1 MEKVILVN
9 ELDQELGVQEKLA
22 THLEG
27 ALHRAVSVF
36 LFNDKKELLIQ
47 QRAFSKYHSGG
58 LWSNTCCGHPRP
70 GESTLQAA
78 LRRLHEEMG
87 IRASLEKIFDF
98 IYRVELDKELIEH
111 EFDHVFTGKFEGVV
125 RLNAEE
131 VHAYRWIS
139 VPELEKSFLEK
150 PQEFTFWFKLAWPKV
165 AKCFSTC

>member
-87 IRASLEKIFDF
+87 IRASLEKAFDF
-98 IYRVELDKELIEH
+98 IYRTELDKELIEY
-111 EFDHVFTGKFEGVV
+111 EFDHVFVGKFEGVV
-125 RLNAEE
+125 HLNAEE

-139 VPELEKSFLEK
+139 AAELEKSFFEK
-150 PQEFTFWFKLAWPKV
+150 PQEFTFWFKLAWQKV
-165 AKCFSTC
+165 AQKL

>member
-9 ELDQELGVQEKLA
+9 ELDQELGVKEKLA
-22 THLEG
+22 THLDG

-70 GESTLQAA
+70 GESTMQAA
-78 LRRLHEEMG
+78 LRRLHGEMG
-87 IRASLEKIFDF
+87 IRASLEKAFDF
-98 IYRVELDKELIEH
+98 IYRAELDKGLIEH
-111 EFDHVFTGKFEGVV
+111 EFDHVFVGKFEGVV
-125 RLNAEE
+125 HFNTEE

-139 VPELEKSFLEK
+139 VPELEQSFFEK
-150 PQEFTFWFKLAWPKV
+150 PQEFTFWFKLVWPKV
-165 AKCFSTC
+165 AQRL